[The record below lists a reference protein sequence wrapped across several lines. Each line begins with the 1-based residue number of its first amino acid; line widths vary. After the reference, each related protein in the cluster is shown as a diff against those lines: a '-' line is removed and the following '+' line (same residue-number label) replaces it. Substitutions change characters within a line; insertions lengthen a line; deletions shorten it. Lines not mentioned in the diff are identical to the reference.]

1 MKVFNDTTDIIPGYD
16 LESIAPLEDIL
27 FFDIETTG
35 LRKESTQ
42 VYLIGCAFYKNG
54 RWNIRQYLTQ
64 SALDEQVVVEEF
76 FSFAGGF
83 TTLIHFNGDGF
94 DIPYLRYKAE
104 HYLIDSG
111 LEKLK
116 SFDIFKRA
124 KQLRKLLGLQ
134 SMKQRAIEDFLKID
148 RLDELDGGLLIP
160 YYFDYERSLD
170 PNAERLMLL
179 HNYEDITGMLQII
192 GVLNYS
198 SITEGAFSFRSMKE
212 NGGSAILEY
221 SLDRSVPMAI
231 ERHSADERVVMQ
243 ADKDLLRLN
252 VKVYE
257 GCVLMPVK
265 DVENYYY
272 LPDEDMIVHK
282 TVADFVDR
290 KHRKKANKSNCFLKK
305 EGRFLPQRHELFSPS
320 YVLKEDK
327 KNHFFELEDGM
338 DLNEKLMVRYALDIM
353 SF

>member
-42 VYLIGCAFYKNG
+42 VYLIGCAFYENN
-54 RWNIRQYLTQ
+54 RWNIRQYLTR
-64 SALDEQVVVEEF
+64 SALDEQAVLEEF
-76 FSFAGGF
+76 FRFAGGF

-111 LEKLK
+111 LERLK

-124 KQLRKLLGLQ
+124 KQLKKLLGLH
-134 SMKQRAIEDFLKID
+134 SMKQRAIEDFFKID
-148 RLDELDGGLLIP
+148 RLDKLDGGLLIP
-160 YYFDYERSLD
+160 YYFEYERSLD
-170 PNAERLMLL
+170 TDAERLMLL
-179 HNYEDITGMLQII
+179 HNYEDITGMLKIM
-192 GVLNYS
+192 GVLNYN
-198 SITEGAFSFRSMKE
+198 SITEGAFSFRTMKE
-212 NGGSAILEY
+212 TDGKAIIEY
-221 SLDRSVPMAI
+221 SLDGSVPVAI
-231 ERHSADERVVMQ
+231 ERHFADESVVIQ
-243 ADKDLLRLN
+243 ADKDRLTLN

-257 GCVLMPVK
+257 GCALMPVK
-265 DVENYYY
+265 DIENYYY
-272 LPDEDMIVHK
+272 LPDEDIIVHK

-290 KHRKKANKSNCFLKK
+290 KHRKKANKNNCFLKK
-305 EGRFLPQRHELFSPS
+305 EGRFLPQKHELFSPS

-327 KNHFFELEDGM
+327 KKHFFELADSM
-338 DLNEKLMVRYALDIM
+338 DLNERLMVRYALDIM